1 MSDSAIEWT
10 NKVWNPVIG
19 CAKVSA
25 GCKNCYAET
34 VAAGQP
40 RKLAARGMH
49 SPYLDVITDAGRW
62 NGRAVTMPDRLAEPL
77 RWRAPQRVFVNS
89 MSDLF
94 HEDVPF
100 EFIAAVFGVMAA
112 APRHTFQVLTKRPA
126 RMLKLF
132 KWLDNALAF
141 NRKEDVGCQ
150 SAVDICVME
159 ALCLPPHEASMRVAE
174 DLARAHQTWPLPN
187 VWIGVSV
194 EDQETANERIPL
206 LLQAPAAIQF
216 ISAEP
221 LLGPIDLCHIV
232 KAGIGR
238 DALRVDDD
246 SSSWGG
252 GPERHL
258 DWVIV
263 GGESGPGHR
272 PAEVEW
278 IESLADQC
286 LAAGVPPFVKQD
298 SGSRSGQ
305 RGRLSERL
313 WALKQYPEVSRGR

>member
-1 MSDSAIEWT
+1 MSDSAIGWT
-10 NKVWNPVIG
+10 DKVWNPVIG

-25 GCKNCYAET
+25 GCKHCYAET

-40 RKLAARGMH
+40 RK
-49 SPYLDVITDAGRW
+49 
-62 NGRAVTMPDRLAEPL
+62 LAEPL

-100 EFIAAVFGVMAA
+100 EYIAAVFGVMAA

-126 RMLKLF
+126 RMLEF
-132 KWLDNALAF
+132 FAWLT
-141 NRKEDVGCQ
+141 
-150 SAVDICVME
+150 
-159 ALCLPPHEASMRVAE
+159 
-174 DLARAHQTWPLPN
+174 ARAERLQRSVFPEDSAEWVSRQQIHAAALQAGVDPYKGGERSGAMGEIWPLPN
-187 VWIGVSV
+187 VWLGVSV
-194 EDQETANERIPL
+194 EDQAAADERIPL
-206 LLQAPAAIQF
+206 LLQALAAIRF

-221 LLGPIDLCHIV
+221 LLGPINLRRL
-232 KAGIGR
+232 GNGG
-238 DALRVDDD
+238 DAL
-246 SSSWGG
+246 WPKQGG
-252 GPERHL
+252 L
-258 DWVIV
+258 DWAII

-278 IESLADQC
+278 IESLTDQC

-298 SGSRSGQ
+298 SGPKAGQ

-313 WALKQYPEVSRGR
+313 WALKQHPEVRRG